1 MKESER
7 ETDEQSN
14 RTKVQHYCSVVCRWW
29 WWYKNAY
36 GRKSCF
42 ELLLNICV
50 NGAFYLKRFIVA
62 KKFRSQFL
70 LPHTAHILA
79 VSK

>member
-1 MKESER
+1 M
-7 ETDEQSN
+7 N
-14 RTKVQHYCSVVCRWW
+14 KVIGQKYNTIVVSCVVCW

-36 GRKSCF
+36 GHKSCF

>member
-29 WWYKNAY
+29 WYKNAY
-36 GRKSCF
+36 GHKSCF

-50 NGAFYLKRFIVA
+50 NGGAFYLKRFIVA
-62 KKFRSQFL
+62 KKISVAISL
-70 LPHTAHILA
+70 TAHCTHFGG
-79 VSK
+79 